1 MITED
6 FSNSISIGAT
16 APDFELLDTHGE
28 TCTLETFADHDWLVL
43 QFTCNH
49 CPYVLGSDDR
59 LNEVVSSLAGESIA
73 WVGICSNDAERYPQ
87 DSYERMQERAS
98 SLPYRYLHDPSQEV
112 ARAYGAQ
119 VTPEFY
125 IFSRS
130 ASDWQLV
137 WHGTIDDSP
146 RDAAAATTAYLL
158 PAIQRLL
165 NNEPLPSDTT
175 PVQGCS
181 IKWR

>member
-16 APDFELLDTHGE
+16 APAFELLDTSGE
-28 TCTLETFADHDWLVL
+28 TCTLESFADHDWLVV

-49 CPYVLGSDDR
+49 CPYVLGSDER
-59 LNEVVSSLAGESIA
+59 LRAVVSALTGESIA

-98 SLPYRYLHDPSQEV
+98 TLPYRYLHDPTQET

-119 VTPEFY
+119 VTPEFF
-125 IFSRS
+125 IFARS
-130 ASDWQLV
+130 DSNWKLA

-146 RDAAAATTAYLL
+146 RNAAEATNAYLL
-158 PAIQRLL
+158 PTLQSLVQGKPIERQ
-165 NNEPLPSDTT
+165 TT

-181 IKWR
+181 IKWF